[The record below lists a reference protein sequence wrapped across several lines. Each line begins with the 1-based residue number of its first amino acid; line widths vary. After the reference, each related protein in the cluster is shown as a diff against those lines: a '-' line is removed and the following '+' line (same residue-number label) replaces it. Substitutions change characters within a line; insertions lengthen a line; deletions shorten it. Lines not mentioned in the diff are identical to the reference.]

1 MNNSDKNKTPRQK
14 FEKHSLAALEAM
26 AVSIFTNP
34 DWDRNTLRE
43 ILEERKRKLN
53 KDFVF
58 TSEDIETFL
67 WIDSEIKKCVQKLQQ
82 QGVEIIKN
90 LEKLTQEKDAFFND
104 FEVEAFIRP
113 VIMEWIDLRIA
124 EDPISEIIN
133 WVEGD
138 FILSFKPSIEHPN
151 CCYFGDLNWNDH
163 ELGVVKGTFADYHI
177 GYGMHALCDHSLW
190 SFPDMM
196 RISDIDCELKVQY
209 QHFEK
214 IEEEICFDN

>member
-1 MNNSDKNKTPRQK
+1 MKKSDNYENPGQK
-14 FEKHSLAALEAM
+14 FEKHSLEALEAM
-26 AVSIFTNP
+26 AVSIFNN
-34 DWDRNTLRE
+34 DNWDKKALRE
-43 ILEERKRKLN
+43 ILEERKRRLN

-58 TSEDIETFL
+58 TPEDIDVFL
-67 WIDSEIKKCVQKLQQ
+67 WIDYEIKKCVKKLQQ

-90 LEKLTQEKDAFFND
+90 LEKLTQEKGAFFND

-113 VIMEWIDLRIA
+113 VIMEWIELRIA

-163 ELGVVKGTFADYHI
+163 ELGVPKGTFAGHHI
-177 GYGMHALCDHSLW
+177 GYGMHELCSHSLW

-196 RISDIDCELKVQY
+196 RISDIDCDLKVLY
-209 QHFEK
+209 QHYET
-214 IEEEICFDN
+214 EEYEICLED